1 MKGINK
7 NEILWVQYLINSE
20 VKYII
25 TSDKNRDIY
34 MLYEVDNG
42 QVIKTSHK
50 NKDPTELETDTPRY
64 LPRET
69 CAV

>member
-25 TSDKNRDIY
+25 TSDKNRDNY
-34 MLYEVDNG
+34 MLYEVQNG

-50 NKDPTELETDTPRY
+50 NKDPTELEKWIY
-64 LPRET
+64 KQ
-69 CAV
+69 